1 MVTPVTPLTGSLPK
15 VHAPKAFHVLLVEI
29 QSITEK
35 TPLQKLA
42 QTLSDLTAS
51 ISNLDQQQMRKLLIC
66 LPKTLTHA
74 NSLKKEQAELSSA
87 LGNWNL
93 ERSLREAM
101 HYCAIALNIEETQ
114 ERHEWVSSIFIRW
127 TLEKAVHK
135 SLLEHAYRM
144 ADPERFNTIL
154 DDLQRLKIFCG
165 VQKDFDALIDQAY
178 QALTEDPRES
188 RLQPFEVCTE
198 KLRSIDRTLPQSGYL
213 TQKYQTALEN
223 YRKQFETSDPSEM
236 LDHFK
241 ELFEVFLED
250 AFLLVG
256 PPPCGYDLRA
266 LGSLAKKSP
275 CPYSDLEWF
284 ILIEDKK
291 HLPYFQNLAEVIELQ
306 FISLG
311 ETAPGVSIPV
321 FTALGP
327 KHRSGLHIDPGA
339 NPALESNT
347 VELISEPA
355 ELAST
360 ISVENS
366 NNNDDLATSLLQSVS
381 LKTNDSSLH
390 ASFQSQIDPEVRK
403 KKALEAIEA
412 RKALYSQTW
421 TAAPEHLQ
429 EYNLKTE
436 FITFLNFLISDFGLY
451 FGMDITSPEAILQ
464 KLNRMGILQDIKLI
478 KQALK
483 QLYTMRIQLH
493 LQAGEQKDTAPA
505 TSLAPNERTFL
516 CMTYRFI
523 LKPLY
528 NCIDKVLERR
538 AINLFTEALQV
549 NTKEELK
556 PLTKSLVQAIPKNTH
571 TPEKY

>member
-1 MVTPVTPLTGSLPK
+1 MVTPVIPLTGSLPK
-15 VHAPKAFHVLLVEI
+15 VQTPKAFHILLVEI

-35 TPLQKLA
+35 TPLQEIA
-42 QTLSDLTAS
+42 QTFSDLNAS
-51 ISNLDQQQMRKLLIC
+51 IPNLDQEEMRKLLIF
-66 LPKTLTHA
+66 LPQALTYA
-74 NSLKKEQAELSSA
+74 SSLKKEQVELGSA

-101 HYCAIALNIEETQ
+101 HYCAIALNIEGTQ
-114 ERHEWVSSIFIRW
+114 KRHEWASSIFARW
-127 TLEKAVHK
+127 TLERAIHK
-135 SLLEHAYRM
+135 SLLGHAYRM
-144 ADPERFNTIL
+144 ADPERFNAIL
-154 DDLQRLKIFCG
+154 DDLQHLKSFCC
-165 VQKDFDALIDQAY
+165 VQKDFDALLDQAY

-188 RLQPFEVCTE
+188 NMQPFQVCTG
-198 KLRSIDRTLPQSGYL
+198 KLHSINRTLPHTEYAS
-213 TQKYQTALEN
+213 QKYRTALEN

-236 LDHFK
+236 LGNFK

-360 ISVENS
+360 ISVDNI

-390 ASFQSQIDPEVRK
+390 ASFQSQIDPEIRK

-412 RKALYSQTW
+412 RKALYGQTW
-421 TAAPEHLQ
+421 TASPEQLQ
-429 EYNLKTE
+429 EFNLKAE

-451 FGMDITSPEAILQ
+451 FGIGATSPEEILHEL
-464 KLNRMGILQDIKLI
+464 KMMNIIGDTELI
-478 KQALK
+478 EQVLK
-483 QLYTMRIQLH
+483 QLYAMRIQLH
-493 LQAGEQKDTAPA
+493 LQAREQKDTASA
-505 TSLAPNERTFL
+505 ISLTPNERTFL
-516 CMTYRFI
+516 CMAYRFI

-528 NCIDKVLERR
+528 NCIDKVLEG
-538 AINLFTEALQV
+538 
-549 NTKEELK
+549 
-556 PLTKSLVQAIPKNTH
+556 
-571 TPEKY
+571 